1 MFFSFVLISIVVG
14 FFTIG
19 EKYDLRGLILGW
31 GGWGGG
37 EK

>member
-19 EKYDLRGLILGW
+19 EKYDLG
-31 GGWGGG
+31 GGG